1 MSDTTR
7 ALPRPHA
14 GRWSELRVRA
24 GKSKY
29 LLLLVLPGLVYFI
42 IFHYGPMYG
51 LVIAFQDYN
60 TRLGVVGSPWVGFE
74 HFAKFFGHPYFFR
87 LVRNTF
93 LLSFYSLLVGFPAPI
108 IFALALNELTQQRYK
123 KVAQT
128 VSFLPHFISLPAVVG
143 MLYLFL
149 SPTTGFANK
158 VLQVVGVEPI
168 YFMTNPGWFRS
179 IYVASDIWQNVGWGA
194 IIFLAQLS
202 RLDPQLYEA
211 AVIDGASRFQQMRF
225 ISLPGLK
232 SVISILLIL
241 RVGTLLSVGAE
252 KVLLM
257 YQPATYETAD
267 VIGSFVYRR
276 GLLHAD
282 FSYGA
287 AVGLFG
293 SVIGL
298 ILIICANRVA
308 RKVSEFTVW

>member
-1 MSDTTR
+1 M
-7 ALPRPHA
+7 
-14 GRWSELRVRA
+14 
-24 GKSKY
+24 
-29 LLLLVLPGLVYFI
+29 
-42 IFHYGPMYG
+42 
-51 LVIAFQDYN
+51 
-60 TRLGVVGSPWVGFE
+60 
-74 HFAKFFGHPYFFR
+74 
-87 LVRNTF
+87 
-93 LLSFYSLLVGFPAPI
+93 
-108 IFALALNELTQQRYK
+108 
-123 KVAQT
+123 
-128 VSFLPHFISLPAVVG
+128 
-143 MLYLFL
+143 
-149 SPTTGFANK
+149 
-158 VLQVVGVEPI
+158 
-168 YFMTNPGWFRS
+168 
-179 IYVASDIWQNVGWGA
+179 ASDIWQNLGWGA

-241 RVGTLLSVGAE
+241 RIGTLLSVGAE
-252 KVLLM
+252 KVILM
-257 YQPATYETAD
+257 YLPATYETAD

-308 RKVSEFTVW
+308 KKVSEFTVCSAVVRDSSLSGACSGSPSTSWSCSSWRSPCTRSCTSHRCR

>member
-1 MSDTTR
+1 M
-7 ALPRPHA
+7 
-14 GRWSELRVRA
+14 
-24 GKSKY
+24 
-29 LLLLVLPGLVYFI
+29 
-42 IFHYGPMYG
+42 
-51 LVIAFQDYN
+51 
-60 TRLGVVGSPWVGFE
+60 
-74 HFAKFFGHPYFFR
+74 
-87 LVRNTF
+87 VRNTF

-158 VLQVVGVEPI
+158 VLQVVGIEPI
-168 YFMTNPGWFRS
+168 YFMTNPSWFRS

-241 RVGTLLSVGAE
+241 RIGTLLSVGAE
-252 KVLLM
+252 KVILM

-308 RKVSEFTVW
+308 KKVSEFTVW